1 MVEMEQHV
9 IDALLNNGM
18 KRSKKNI
25 KIFRSDETSLDWDK
39 NFIVRSLKKETALAE
54 EFYNLPRISTESAM
68 RIANLVEEKIFAMN
82 KNDFSVDDDI
92 TIRSS
97 LVRELVCMELFS
109 ESKKSDIFEKYR
121 QLYSR
126 VGSPFYDVWRNLWQ
140 EKVFEMNENANM
152 GNGNPENI
160 HKKLADQVAK
170 DTVIIG
176 FPIGIEKAHFNGDI
190 HVHQIEYLQR
200 PFCADYDLRYFFL
213 NGLLAD
219 GTGIYSA
226 AADAPMHIETAI
238 LHSVKVLAAGQC
250 NCQGGQGLFNFNI
263 FIAPY
268 LENMPYD
275 KRDAGDWKPGYKPM
289 TIKQSA
295 EMFIYEMNET
305 YVSRGGQLVFSS
317 IQIEPTIPKIWEDK
331 PVVYKGKVHKDL
343 VYGNFVREAQMF
355 AKALLEVYLKGD
367 RFKKMFFFP
376 KPEVRLRKEHF
387 TNPSAETSE
396 IIRLAVELSAKFG
409 STYFDCVIPEY
420 RDSEG
425 QDCYQCCAYHFAEDI
440 DSIQPKLWYEE
451 GKHFSM
457 SGQQVVTINMPRL
470 AYRSKG
476 DFDLF
481 NELLEEQMNVARR
494 FHVWKRDKV
503 IKFANG
509 GHLPFLTQR
518 PIDHPDHPPL
528 FDIESASC
536 IIGIVGMNEFAQVMT
551 GHELHEGSDAV
562 AAAVRAV
569 NRMEHIRKEFSD
581 GTGITYAVAR
591 TPAESTAQH
600 FAVKDLLKFNGEA
613 SRYVKGDKENWKK
626 KYIDNGRTG
635 VPVYYTN
642 GFMIN
647 HSAPVS
653 IDQKID
659 VEQKAFPLLSGGNI
673 FNVFLGE
680 KYPDIDALYNLTK
693 KIAFNTQI
701 GYWSYTRDLTRCM
714 ACGYSTGG
722 LKIKCGNCNSSK
734 VESFSRITGY
744 VQAVKS
750 FNLGKKQELLDR
762 YRYDLSR
769 EA

>member
-1 MVEMEQHV
+1 
-9 IDALLNNGM
+9 
-18 KRSKKNI
+18 
-25 KIFRSDETSLDWDK
+25 
-39 NFIVRSLKKETALAE
+39 
-54 EFYNLPRISTESAM
+54 
-68 RIANLVEEKIFAMN
+68 
-82 KNDFSVDDDI
+82 
-92 TIRSS
+92 
-97 LVRELVCMELFS
+97 
-109 ESKKSDIFEKYR
+109 
-121 QLYSR
+121 
-126 VGSPFYDVWRNLWQ
+126 
-140 EKVFEMNENANM
+140 
-152 GNGNPENI
+152 
-160 HKKLADQVAK
+160 
-170 DTVIIG
+170 
-176 FPIGIEKAHFNGDI
+176 
-190 HVHQIEYLQR
+190 
-200 PFCADYDLRYFFL
+200 
-213 NGLLAD
+213 
-219 GTGIYSA
+219 
-226 AADAPMHIETAI
+226 
-238 LHSVKVLAAGQC
+238 
-250 NCQGGQGLFNFNI
+250 
-263 FIAPY
+263 
-268 LENMPYD
+268 
-275 KRDAGDWKPGYKPM
+275 
-289 TIKQSA
+289 
-295 EMFIYEMNET
+295 
-305 YVSRGGQLVFSS
+305 
-317 IQIEPTIPKIWEDK
+317 
-331 PVVYKGKVHKDL
+331 
-343 VYGNFVREAQMF
+343 
-355 AKALLEVYLKGD
+355 
-367 RFKKMFFFP
+367 
-376 KPEVRLRKEHF
+376 
-387 TNPSAETSE
+387 
-396 IIRLAVELSAKFG
+396 
-409 STYFDCVIPEY
+409 
-420 RDSEG
+420 
-425 QDCYQCCAYHFAEDI
+425 
-440 DSIQPKLWYEE
+440 
-451 GKHFSM
+451 M